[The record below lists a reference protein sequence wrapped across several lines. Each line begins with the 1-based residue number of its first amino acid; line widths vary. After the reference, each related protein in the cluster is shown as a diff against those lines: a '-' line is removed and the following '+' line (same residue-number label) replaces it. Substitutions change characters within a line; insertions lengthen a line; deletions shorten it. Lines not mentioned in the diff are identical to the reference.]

1 VNFVQIL
8 LTLLRGAGYT
18 LLITL
23 ACGTTAFVAGLA
35 TAVARELGPRWLAA
49 VLSALVYVFR
59 GVPMLVLLF
68 VVFFGL
74 PGIGLDVPPLLAMML
89 SLGLISGAYLSEVFR
104 GALAA
109 VNPNEVLAAEAMG
122 FTRFETLRLIKIPQM
137 MRFSVPGMVNELGEI
152 HHLLARL
159 GDRDARESDVGLL
172 ADDRAEHALPVVVGD
187 VHRAAARFAVAVEQ
201 VVIEALGLAVLLEQV
216 GRRGRSHGDFD
227 HLGRGG
233 PGRLLSATAER
244 NHCKPE
250 RE

>member
-1 VNFVQIL
+1 VTFFEIL

-23 ACGTTAFVAGLA
+23 ACGTTAFVAGLGI
-35 TAVARELGPRWLAA
+35 AVARELGPRWLAA

-109 VNPNEVLAAEAMG
+109 VSPNEVLAAQAMG

-137 MRFSVPGMVNELGEI
+137 MRFSVPGMVNELTTVLKYSPFAYTVGIPEI
-152 HHLLARL
+152 TKQAMALVATTMRGIEVYAAIGLIYFAIYKLLLAAVRL
-159 GDRDARESDVGLL
+159 IDRRYSIPG
-172 ADDRAEHALPVVVGD
+172 
-187 VHRAAARFAVAVEQ
+187 FAQE
-201 VVIEALGLAVLLEQV
+201 
-216 GRRGRSHGDFD
+216 
-227 HLGRGG
+227 
-233 PGRLLSATAER
+233 
-244 NHCKPE
+244 
-250 RE
+250 